1 MLLQPLRVVL
11 LLASGSVAAPLLAQ
25 GAKFE
30 PPGDMVYHGA
40 SLPRVWES
48 GLSTELANYSK
59 VAGKKLS
66 IVTWFASYYENG
78 SPRPTSWKQN
88 YLPNLYR
95 VRDAGA
101 MSLIKFSTQDNQY
114 AATGQIARTSEI
126 ASGKYDSYFAEF
138 ADTIKLFGGPVF
150 ISFDHEMNGNW
161 YPYSQGYTGARP
173 VGATAQDYVAAW
185 RRIVGIFK
193 ARGVGNAAW
202 VWSPNVP
209 DVDPAS
215 SAPASD
221 YYPGDDVVDWVGAS
235 FYSGNVIA
243 NMKPFYQTYAARKP
257 IFITEWATAP
267 EKSRYYG
274 SSYPGDAAW
283 VRSFFKAIETSY
295 PRVKAISWFEWKQ
308 ADGDYLLQRVPEQAQ
323 SYSLSIQ
330 KPRYIAQAQPPAGTV
345 TPSRPP
351 LIPDGREIV
360 LSEAPRAQ
368 RPPVQR
374 PAPEPIRNERIHI
387 ER

>member
-1 MLLQPLRVVL
+1 MPLLPLRFVP
-11 LLASGSVAAPLLAQ
+11 LLASLLAASPVLAQ
-25 GAKFE
+25 AKFE
-30 PPGDMVYHGA
+30 PPGDKVYHGA
-40 SLPRVWES
+40 SLPRVWDQ
-48 GLSTELANYSK
+48 GLLSEIADYSK

-78 SPRPTSWKQN
+78 SARPTSWKQN

-114 AATGQIARTSEI
+114 AATGQVAKTSEI
-126 ASGKYDSYFAEF
+126 ASGKYDSYFSDF

-161 YPYSQGYTGARP
+161 YPYSQGYTGAKP
-173 VGATAQDYVAAW
+173 VGATAKDYIAAW
-185 RRIVGIFK
+185 RHVVGLFK
-193 ARGVGNAAW
+193 ARGANNVAW

-209 DVDPAS
+209 DVDAT
-215 SAPASD
+215 PASD

-235 FYSGNVIA
+235 FYSGNVMA
-243 NMKPFYQTYAARKP
+243 NLRTFYQEYAAKKP

-274 SSYPGDAAW
+274 ASYPGDAAW
-283 VRSFFKAIETSY
+283 VRSFFKSIETNY
-295 PRVKAISWFEWKQ
+295 PRVKAISWFQWKQ

-323 SYSLSIQ
+323 SYNIAIQ
-330 KPRYIAQAQPPAGTV
+330 KPRYIAEAQPAAGTV

-360 LSEAPRAQ
+360 LSESPRAE
-368 RPPVQR
+368 RPK
-374 PAPEPIRNERIHI
+374 AETIRNERIHV